1 MVTARTMPV
10 TVPPLRL
17 EPAYADRDAVWRTL
31 LDHAPYPMM
40 AAGAGYSEM
49 MAACHWNRG
58 SARRGQQTASLPT
71 ALPRL
76 CSRMIASSTLQGN
89 YSARKSLGRSR

>member
-10 TVPPLRL
+10 TVPPLRV
-17 EPAYADRDAVWRTL
+17 ESAYADRDAVWRTL
-31 LDHAPYPMM
+31 LDHAPHPMM

-49 MAACHWNRG
+49 MGSVPLEPWFRSSWAADG
-58 SARRGQQTASLPT
+58 KSAD